1 MTELIKRLIPVLFI
15 KNGLIVRSQG
25 FSRHQVIGNVIDQ
38 AKRLNEWDA
47 DELVYIDISREAS
60 YDLGRDDL
68 KVESMTDIETI
79 ISEIGKICFM
89 PLTFGGGIK
98 NVNDAII
105 RIRSGADKITINTL
119 IHKDTN
125 IVKEIISILGS
136 QAVVA
141 SVDYSLDKD
150 TGVPY
155 VFINNGKLK
164 TNINLFDFVSQ
175 IEDLGIGEIF
185 MQNIDFDGKAQ
196 GYNIEVIS
204 KAVDILSIPVIACS
218 GAGKPEHFVEVAKI
232 PKLSAIAAGN
242 YFNFKEL
249 SYPSIKKELRESNL
263 NVR

>member
-1 MTELIKRLIPVLFI
+1 MSELIKRIIPVLFI

-25 FSRHQVIGNVIDQ
+25 FFRHQVIGNVIDQ
-38 AKRLNEWDA
+38 AKRLNEWNV
-47 DELVYIDISREAS
+47 DELIYIDISKEAN

-98 NVNDAII
+98 NVKDAVI
-105 RIRSGADKITINTL
+105 RVRSGADKITINSL
-119 IHKDTN
+119 IHKDKNT
-125 IVKEIISILGS
+125 VKEIVSMLGS
-136 QAVVA
+136 QAVVG
-141 SVDYSLDKD
+141 SIDYSLNKD

-155 VFINNGKLK
+155 IFLNHGKIK
-164 TNINLFDFVSQ
+164 TEIKLFDFVGQ
-175 IEDLGIGEIF
+175 IEDLGIGEVF
-185 MQNIDFDGKAQ
+185 LQNIDFDGKAR
-196 GYNIEVIS
+196 GYDIDVIA
-204 KAVDILSIPVIACS
+204 KVVDILSIPVIACS
-218 GAGKPEHFVEVAKI
+218 GAGKPEHFVEIAKI

-249 SYPSIKKELRESNL
+249 SYPAVKKELKENNL